1 MKKFKIS
8 TIAAIAVYTMLS
20 MVFLSGCD
28 IVDQYVIMPTN
39 KPYLLIIKVELT
51 SRETLGKYVY
61 TTKNE
66 LGYGNF
72 IFYIDEK
79 MNVGDTL
86 WIGKKCQ

>member
-1 MKKFKIS
+1 MKKFKS
-8 TIAAIAVYTMLS
+8 RTVAFIAIYAMLAV
-20 MVFLSGCD
+20 VFLSGCD

-66 LGYGNF
+66 LGYGKF